1 MQRAMTRGRAAFAL
15 GVAMLV
21 VATATRLEAACT
33 VSATG
38 VSFGTYDVFASAPTD
53 STGSITYDC
62 APSDKNLQ
70 ITLSTGNSG
79 TFAQRGLRNGA
90 DQLAYNLFRDAA
102 LTSVWGDGTGGSGV
116 FFKQNP
122 HPVKPIVLP
131 VYGRIPAMQD
141 VGTGSYVDSVIV
153 TANF

>member
-1 MQRAMTRGRAAFAL
+1 MTRRAAAFLA
-15 GVAMLV
+15 VAVL
-21 VATATRLEAACT
+21 AAASATRLEAACT

-38 VSFGTYDVFASAPTD
+38 VSFGTYNVFAPAPTD

-70 ITLSTGNSG
+70 ITLSAGNSG
-79 TFAQRGLRNGA
+79 TFAPRGLRNGT

-102 LTSVWGDGTGGSGV
+102 LTSVWGDGTGGSSV
-116 FFKQNP
+116 FFKTNP
-122 HPVKPIVLP
+122 HPVKPVVLT
-131 VYGRIPAMQD
+131 VYGRIPPLQD
-141 VGTGSYVDSVIV
+141 VSTGSYVDTIIV